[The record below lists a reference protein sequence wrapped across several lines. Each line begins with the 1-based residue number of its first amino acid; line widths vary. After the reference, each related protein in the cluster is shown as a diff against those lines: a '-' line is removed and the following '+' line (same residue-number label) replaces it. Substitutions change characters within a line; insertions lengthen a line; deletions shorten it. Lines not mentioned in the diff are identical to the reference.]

1 MRMFIMWH
9 PPDGWVEE
17 VNDETQAKGIIA
29 RQFPSAAYSVW
40 CPVFPACP
48 DSRMFVWESHP
59 AGQSGARPIAWIIT
73 VS

>member
-17 VNDETQAKGIIA
+17 VNDEGQARQIIA
-29 RQFPSAAYSVW
+29 RQFPTAAYSVW

-48 DSRMFVWESHP
+48 DGRMFVWESLS
-59 AGQSGARPIAWIIT
+59 AGQSGQRPIAWIIT